1 MIKSLIKPMLRTL
14 ISGVVSGKINPYTD
28 VTCTGATSL
37 IEINQDNTG
46 FVPLSGGEIIAGV
59 IPAESSFLTEELG
72 SKDAKTQ
79 IRFTG
84 AGTVSYSRIVI

>member
-1 MIKSLIKPMLRTL
+1 MTIANSGESIEITKGALR
-14 ISGVVSGKINPYTD
+14 
-28 VTCTGATSL
+28 VTCTGAASL